1 MWVPDPLDTVMAERV
16 DVSVEIRKLRKKL
29 RQIESL
35 ELLDRELTD
44 EEEIKVL
51 LRIFIDHRLRVKSFE
66 SLNDK
71 KLMKA
76 AALFVYTLHFC

>member
-35 ELLDRELTD
+35 ELLNRELTD

-66 SLNDK
+66 SL
-71 KLMKA
+71 
-76 AALFVYTLHFC
+76 

>member
-1 MWVPDPLDTVMAERV
+1 MAERV

-29 RQIESL
+29 RQIENL

-76 AALFVYTLHFC
+76 AALFVYRIHTPLLLV